1 MASVTNI
8 FSYGKFINGEL
19 DDTFNQ
25 RLDWFIESDYY
36 TSNIPLHFMFFND
49 ATNIEVEDIKNNP
62 RYIGFNVDRYKLGD
76 KVVLFYANESVLN
89 YPDDFG
95 ISQEIYKIQT
105 IINYFNIPLSN
116 IILLANVH
124 QHNKTFTSIGLNLG
138 LKLSQILLIDYYE
151 LQTYFFHKVL
161 GSDHNKSYN
170 PNAVKDIRYMF
181 GKVSKPIRI
190 ITMYKLW
197 QKGLLDNAVTGC
209 LVDYN
214 DIDDLAEQ
222 VSLEFNTLYKQHIE
236 QQSIAEM
243 LRKYYGSPDSVSH
256 LYFKDSYGAVSNHCP
271 SYPYNYKIL
280 FEDTKVSLI
289 PETYV
294 YNYNR
299 PNFITEKTYKT
310 IYNHH
315 PFTILG
321 TPGILKTLKSK
332 GYKTFDGICNEIYDQ
347 CSNDRKRSDLVIN
360 STLEILRSSK
370 QEEIDLI
377 TKYNFAQLEKNS
389 LETVKQLN
397 TIILNNFS

>member
-25 RLDWFIESDYY
+25 RLDWFIDSNYY
-36 TSNIPLHFMFFND
+36 TSNIPMHFMFFND
-49 ATNIEVEDIKNNP
+49 ATNIGVEDIKNNP
-62 RYIGFNVDRYKLGD
+62 RYIGFNNDRYKLGD

-89 YPDDFG
+89 YPDNVG

-105 IINYFNIPLSN
+105 IINYFNIPLNN

-124 QHNKTFTSIGLNLG
+124 QYNKTFTNIGLNLG
-138 LKLSQILLIDYYE
+138 LKPSQILLIDYYE

-181 GKVSKPIRI
+181 GKVNKPIRI

-214 DIDDLAEQ
+214 DIDDLAKE
-222 VSLEFNTLYKQHIE
+222 VSLEFNRWYKQDVDQHLI
-236 QQSIAEM
+236 SEM
-243 LRKYYGSPDSVSH
+243 LKTHYGSPDNVSH
-256 LYFKDSYGAVSNHCP
+256 LYFKTSAGSISNHCP
-271 SYPYNYKIL
+271 SYPYDHEIL
-280 FEDTKVSLI
+280 FGNTKVSLI
-289 PETYV
+289 PETQF
-294 YNYNR
+294 YNQAP

-321 TPGILKTLKSK
+321 TPAILETLQSR
-332 GYKTFDGICNEIYDQ
+332 GYKTFDKICDETYDY
-347 CSNDRKRSDLVIN
+347 CFSDRKRVDLVIN
-360 STLEILRSSK
+360 ATKQILNSSNL
-370 QEEIDLI
+370 EEIDLI
-377 TKYNFAQLEKNS
+377 TKHNFAQLEINS
-389 LETVKQLN
+389 LDTVKQLN
-397 TIILNNFS
+397 NAITNNFS